1 MGWRAEYRGKAQ
13 AAYGGYCQ
21 KARSLGCDPIPYYR
35 FTDLY
40 ETRTVKQIV
49 KELHENK
56 EGSS

>member
-1 MGWRAEYRGKAQ
+1 MGWRAEYRDKAQ

-21 KARSLGCDPIPYYR
+21 KVRSLGCDPIPYYR

-56 EGSS
+56 N